1 MKSTCVEDVKERY
14 NWNFTKSCFLIVL
27 TLLTVLIFIV
37 IFVFTEINGLNSQAR
52 KYPAMWA
59 YGRHYRVESIDVK
72 RRSFDCGIM
81 VDFKQSSQA
90 SSKDKNIIEG
100 NLQYVGKIQEI
111 IELDCNSF
119 KCCIFKCRWYEAF
132 DRT

>member
-14 NWNFTKSCFLIVL
+14 NWNFTKSCFLIVS

-37 IFVFTEINGLNSQAR
+37 ILVFNEINVLNSQAR

-59 YGRHYRVESIDVK
+59 YGRHYRVESIDIK
-72 RRSFDCGIM
+72 RWSFDCGIM

-90 SSKDKNIIEG
+90 RSKD
-100 NLQYVGKIQEI
+100 
-111 IELDCNSF
+111 
-119 KCCIFKCRWYEAF
+119 
-132 DRT
+132 